1 MKIALLTLSLLVS
14 SYALAENTSI
24 ALSYNDSIQVKK
36 TVMMDEILIDDLIN
50 LHNDFDFEGDR
61 MIAGKFESKTQKKAS
76 SSYLDGLRS
85 KLEGCKSVMRF

>member
-14 SYALAENTSI
+14 THALAENMNI

-36 TVMMDEILIDDLIN
+36 TVMMDEILIDDLIK
-50 LHNDFDFEGDR
+50 LHNDFDFDGDR
-61 MIAGKFESKTQKKAS
+61 MIAGKFETKTQKK
-76 SSYLDGLRS
+76 SYIDGLRS